1 RGQRPSVPGRALP
14 PEPVG
19 DHRQRHP
26 GDGRGDHLRHR
37 QASGTTEGL
46 GVDDEHAHRLG
57 ERERGDRQEHPAQA
71 HRRQPEHHRGGSAE
85 QHADHDR
92 DAQRR
97 QVTHLVRAGSQG
109 HRPERGD
116 RSETGLAETELAGD
130 QHRVEGERED
140 RADGDEDQGGVA
152 EHHTSRTLRLPN
164 SPCGRTTRI
173 RNRSAKATRSR
184 QLEPMYCTVNTSA
197 TPSSRPPTSAPGS
210 EDIPPT
216 MITARPLSSI
226 AEPMPSCAVFTFSAN
241 RAPATAPSAEE
252 IANVVAVTRST
263 FTPSTRAAVGFSAIA
278 RIPRPN
284 RVRATRNPSATTSS
298 TEITRI
304 ATCTREI

>member
-1 RGQRPSVPGRALP
+1 
-14 PEPVG
+14 
-19 DHRQRHP
+19 
-26 GDGRGDHLRHR
+26 
-37 QASGTTEGL
+37 
-46 GVDDEHAHRLG
+46 
-57 ERERGDRQEHPAQA
+57 
-71 HRRQPEHHRGGSAE
+71 
-85 QHADHDR
+85 
-92 DAQRR
+92 AQRR
-97 QVTHLVRAGSQG
+97 QVTHLVRAGAQG

-116 RSETGLAETELAGD
+116 RSEAGLAETELAGD

-226 AEPMPSCAVFTFSAN
+226 AEPMPSCAVFTFRAN

-278 RIPRPN
+278 RMPRPS

-304 ATCTREI
+304 ATCTREICATATVNVVSGSASAGNRWVSGPYVPCSRAMNTPASAIEEISAAKCASGRFFSGRKDRKSTRLNSSHVSTWYADSCLKEKGRAHDA